1 MHAEVTVDDHAAAL
15 LLLAAIVLID
25 IAAIRT
31 KRSTISRWCRRQ
43 YRQRPRLAAAT
54 TAGLLLHL
62 AVVVP
67 GDPLREVAVWLGGW
81 MTNDRS
87 EA

>member
-1 MHAEVTVDDHAAAL
+1 MHAEVTADDAAAAWAL
-15 LLLAAIVLID
+15 LFAIVLID
-25 IAAIRT
+25 VTQIRRR
-31 KRSTISRWCRRQ
+31 RSTISRWCRRQ

-62 AVVVP
+62 VLVVP

-87 EA
+87 E